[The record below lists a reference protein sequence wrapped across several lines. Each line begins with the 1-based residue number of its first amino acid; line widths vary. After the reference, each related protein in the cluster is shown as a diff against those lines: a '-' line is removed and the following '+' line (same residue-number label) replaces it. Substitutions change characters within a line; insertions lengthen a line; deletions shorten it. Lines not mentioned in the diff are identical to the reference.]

1 MRIDARAGDTGW
13 CVFHV
18 PQAGVLKYVIWVDDE
33 TAMWCEFAHPLRLD
47 RATGSAATITHQ
59 AKAIRIIPADRLVLI
74 DPVDDSEDITEPAQK
89 DLVVS

>member
-59 AKAIRIIPADRLVLI
+59 AKAIRIIPADRRR
-74 DPVDDSEDITEPAQK
+74 DDEQMEDGPGRA
-89 DLVVS
+89 DGPNDSRY